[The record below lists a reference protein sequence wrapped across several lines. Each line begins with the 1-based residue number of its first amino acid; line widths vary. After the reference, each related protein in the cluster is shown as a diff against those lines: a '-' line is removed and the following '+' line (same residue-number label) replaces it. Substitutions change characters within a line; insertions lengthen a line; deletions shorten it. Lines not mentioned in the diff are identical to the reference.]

1 MLHIHFLS
9 PFYKLDTYSGYR
21 FVVFAHKK
29 VSYARCLLA
38 TFCH

>member
-1 MLHIHFLS
+1 MDF
-9 PFYKLDTYSGYR
+9 TYSRYR